1 MTFWVTNMILGFAL
15 CVFLAGIIIPQILLI
30 AFRRKLFDV
39 PDERKIHTSAVP
51 RLGGI
56 AFEPVI
62 VFTMAFIMGMD
73 YLSGHGEMLS
83 AASGEVMPLAMGFC
97 SLIMLYLVGIA
108 DDLVG
113 IRYMAKFIVQI
124 LCGVFMIAGGI
135 WLENLHG
142 VFGIYELAP
151 YVGYPL
157 TVLVV
162 VFVINA
168 INLIDGIDGLA
179 SGLSSVAMLIYGVSF
194 FATEHYVYSFLAFS
208 ALGVL
213 VPFFYYNVFGNA
225 DKHKKIF
232 MGDTGSL
239 TIGLLISILSIHL
252 AQTYPTGTFG
262 MGLNPVVIAF
272 SPLVIPCF
280 DVLRVYLH
288 RLRAGRNPFL
298 PDKCHIH
305 HKLLALGVK
314 QRWAMITIIMVSFAY
329 ISLNVALSPFLN
341 ATILVLIDVCL
352 WIVANMIL
360 TRKIKQRQERLNLS
374 VPLFQ

>member
-1 MTFWVTNMILGFAL
+1 MAFWMTNMILGFAL
-15 CVFLAGIIIPQILLI
+15 CVCLAGIIIPQILLI

-62 VFTMAFIMGMD
+62 IFSMAFIMGMD
-73 YLSGHGEMLS
+73 YLTGHGEMMS
-83 AASGEVMPLAMGFC
+83 AASGEVLPLAMAVC

-113 IRYMAKFIVQI
+113 VRYMAKFIVQI
-124 LCGVFMIAGGI
+124 LCGVFLIAGGI
-135 WLENLHG
+135 WLDNLHG
-142 VFGIYELAP
+142 VFGIYELSP
-151 YVGYPL
+151 YIGYPL

-194 FATEHYVYSFLAFS
+194 FATRHYIYSFLAFS

-239 TIGLLISILSIHL
+239 TIGLLISILAIHL
-252 AQTYPTGTFG
+252 AQTYPT
-262 MGLNPVVIAF
+262 
-272 SPLVIPCF
+272 
-280 DVLRVYLH
+280 
-288 RLRAGRNPFL
+288 
-298 PDKCHIH
+298 
-305 HKLLALGVK
+305 
-314 QRWAMITIIMVSFAY
+314 
-329 ISLNVALSPFLN
+329 ALS
-341 ATILVLIDVCL
+341 AWGSIR
-352 WIVANMIL
+352 W
-360 TRKIKQRQERLNLS
+360 
-374 VPLFQ
+374 